1 MVKHNFI
8 KVIKESVHKSY
19 KNIAYIMA
27 FAVLIWFV
35 MYPEFSL
42 TADCVRV
49 VDENG
54 EAVECELSD
63 KELALAVLEAD
74 EDEIVIKSRFLE
86 WITQW
91 SENINAEE
99 CDN

>member
-8 KVIKESVHKSY
+8 KVLKETVHKRY
-19 KNIAYIMA
+19 RDIAYVMA
-27 FAVLIWFV
+27 FVVLIWFV

-42 TADCVRV
+42 TADCIRV

-54 EAVECELSD
+54 EETAYELTD
-63 KELALAVLEAD
+63 RELALAVLEA
-74 EDEIVIKSRFLE
+74 EGDEIVIKSRILE

-91 SENINAEE
+91 SEDLNAEK
-99 CDN
+99 CDH